1 VQLPR
6 SRPWRARISPRGG
19 QGARARGACGRADP
33 VLAEEGS
40 GDVGHHG
47 RYHHREYRVHVAG
60 ALQQQGSITSQK
72 FDAPRG
78 LLKSFKFGRKNEEGK
93 TLKFLKV
100 LRVGPCC
107 GACNAWPALARRDA
121 GAARAGTPHLDH
133 DYNERNRRAL
143 HPS

>member
-1 VQLPR
+1 
-6 SRPWRARISPRGG
+6 
-19 QGARARGACGRADP
+19 
-33 VLAEEGS
+33 
-40 GDVGHHG
+40 
-47 RYHHREYRVHVAG
+47 VHVAG
-60 ALQQQGSITSQK
+60 ALQQQGSITPQK
-72 FDAPRG
+72 LDAPRG
-78 LLKSFKFGRKNEEGK
+78 FMKSSKFGRK

-100 LRVGPCC
+100 KFLKVSRAGPCS